1 MSADGS
7 HNSSGGGNGN
17 GNGDTNPRRRRGSIT
32 QAALS
37 NLFQRGPPSSATGP
51 PFSGQPIPPVAD
63 PQRRRLSVTTLG
75 LSGTSPS
82 GATALGIRRGS
93 MSTNSNNSDSI
104 DENVIED
111 EDGARTAPTTP
122 FTRRMSFGTSAMRG
136 YRPGGS
142 PGNGN
147 NDPISPP
154 PPPAQLGRRHSQHR
168 GPIAQTQGTSVTAAL
183 AGRRASVGMTSPP
196 LPQASKIKNPRTPS
210 DNASRPDQQG
220 FNWPEQLRS
229 RAESNVA
236 GGARP
241 SFHLASSPPRP
252 AAPHHDRAKSVS
264 DMPQPPREVPTA
276 KPVQERPKPDP
287 FQERILKGDFYMD

>member
-1 MSADGS
+1 MSTDGS
-7 HNSSGGGNGN
+7 HGGA
-17 GNGDTNPRRRRGSIT
+17 NGDTNPRNRRSSIT

-37 NLFQRGPPSSATGP
+37 NLFQRGPPGSNTGP
-51 PFSGQPIPPVAD
+51 PFPGQANPAVTD
-63 PQRRRLSVTTLG
+63 PQRRRLSVTTIG

-82 GATALGIRRGS
+82 SASALGIRRGS
-93 MSTNSNNSDSI
+93 MSTNSNGSESI
-104 DENVIED
+104 DENAIED
-111 EDGARTAPTTP
+111 EDSARTAPAVP
-122 FTRRMSFGTSAMRG
+122 FARRMSFGGTAMRG

-147 NDPISPP
+147 NPTS
-154 PPPAQLGRRHSQHR
+154 PPPAQPTRRHSQHR
-168 GPIAQTQGTSVTAAL
+168 GSVGQAQGVSVSAAL
-183 AGRRASVGMTSPP
+183 AGRRASVGMAASSI
-196 LPQASKIKNPRTPS
+196 PQASNIKHPRYPS

-220 FNWPEQLRS
+220 FNWSEQLRS

-241 SFHLASSPPRP
+241 SFSMASSPPRA

-264 DMPQPPREVPTA
+264 DMPQPPVQTPA
-276 KPVQERPKPDP
+276 VKPPPQERPKPDA

>member
-7 HNSSGGGNGN
+7 HSGSGGGNGN
-17 GNGDTNPRRRRGSIT
+17 GNGDANPRRRRSSIT

-51 PFSGQPIPPVAD
+51 PFSGQPIPPAAD

-122 FTRRMSFGTSAMRG
+122 FARRMSFGTSAMRG

-142 PGNGN
+142 PGN
-147 NDPISPP
+147 
-154 PPPAQLGRRHSQHR
+154 
-168 GPIAQTQGTSVTAAL
+168 
-183 AGRRASVGMTSPP
+183 
-196 LPQASKIKNPRTPS
+196 
-210 DNASRPDQQG
+210 DQQG
-220 FNWPEQLRS
+220 FNWSEQLRS

-241 SFHLASSPPRP
+241 SFPLASSPPRS

-264 DMPQPPREVPTA
+264 DMPQPPRQAPAA
-276 KPVQERPKPDP
+276 KPVQERPKPDA